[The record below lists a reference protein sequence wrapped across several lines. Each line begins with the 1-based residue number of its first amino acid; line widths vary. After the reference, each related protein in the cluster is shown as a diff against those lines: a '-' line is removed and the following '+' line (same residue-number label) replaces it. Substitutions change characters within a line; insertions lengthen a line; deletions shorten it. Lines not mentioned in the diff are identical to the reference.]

1 MTGKYKG
8 LRKALFYSALGLEM
22 GLAVAIGVGIGSY
35 LDKRLGTAPWLL
47 ILFFLFG
54 TAAGFRNL
62 YRALKRME
70 RERESSEG

>member
-1 MTGKYKG
+1 MMLRGKGFK
-8 LRKALFYSALGLEM
+8 KALFYSTLGLEM

-35 LDKRLGTAPWLL
+35 LDKRLGTAPWFL
-47 ILFFLFG
+47 ILFLFFG

-70 RERESSEG
+70 REGGSSDP